1 MMYSEKV
8 TLERE
13 HPDYVNPRKVY
24 VNVVAEFTSD
34 GRLIPYRIEWTDGRK
49 YMIDRVKPASVICVR
64 CADREWNSIMRRI
77 TAGLC
82 AGNFREM
89 PEPPEGKAPDHM
101 WFRISS
107 R

>member
-49 YMIDRVKPASVICVR
+49 YMIDRVIGCQRMASR
-64 CADREWNSIMRRI
+64 K
-77 TAGLC
+77 AGGAGIRYLC
-82 AGNFREM
+82 EVCGQRVELYYEENYR
-89 PEPPEGKAPDHM
+89 
-101 WFRISS
+101 WFVCRKLPGDA
-107 R
+107 

>member
-49 YMIDRVKPASVICVR
+49 YMIDRVIGCQRMASRKAGGAGICYTCR
-64 CADREWNSIMRRI
+64 ILNREIRLFYEENGLWFVTRKQA
-77 TAGLC
+77 AGSQ
-82 AGNFREM
+82 
-89 PEPPEGKAPDHM
+89 D
-101 WFRISS
+101 
-107 R
+107 